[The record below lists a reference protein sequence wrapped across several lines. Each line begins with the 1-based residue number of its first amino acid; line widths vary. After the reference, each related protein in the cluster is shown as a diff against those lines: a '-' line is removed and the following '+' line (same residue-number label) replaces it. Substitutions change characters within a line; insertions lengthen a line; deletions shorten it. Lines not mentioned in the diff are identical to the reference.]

1 MTIRMEIHRQGQPV
15 EVAVTLLL
23 GENDDRLEIT
33 RTEPEVELMPE
44 EKIFALL
51 RGWDKLEK
59 QK

>member
-1 MTIRMEIHRQGQPV
+1 MEIHRQGQPV